1 MAYRNKEDCL
11 REAKRLGIKAE
22 GMDWPTLQK
31 TVSNALKAEE
41 LGLPVNN
48 HTVNLVNDVREAVAE
63 VTMEQEAV
71 RVPTQGKKVMKKK
84 RDPLLPYLD
93 KFILMSPE
101 LSPERY
107 RLVKYD
113 EDLGP
118 EMDVVERT
126 FDINRETDQVYDV
139 SGGEVPHENQIDTY
153 HDYTTGTYRIK
164 NRSDRRV
171 MGMASVPKENP
182 MLSFR
187 PGIDWATVVTFK
199 GKSGYLWKHWRY
211 PNVSG
216 LLKAAGDEYY
226 QKYRKVFKDQPNVWY
241 ACGHLVCDPYLVHR
255 VLKEIEDDAKERAVK
270 QRAMKERL
278 GIGGTPW

>member
-1 MAYRNKEDCL
+1 MAYRNKEACYK
-11 REAKRLGIKAE
+11 EAERLGIDVS

-41 LGLPVNN
+41 LGIEVSKENIE
-48 HTVNLVNDVREAVAE
+48 LVDDAREAVHE
-63 VTMEQEAV
+63 VAMERQN
-71 RVPTQGKKVMKKK
+71 K
-84 RDPLLPYLD
+84 RINDPLLPYLD
-93 KFILMSPE
+93 KQILMSPE

-118 EMDVVERT
+118 EMEVVERT

-164 NRSDRRV
+164 ERSERRV
-171 MGMASVPKENP
+171 KGMASVPKENP

-211 PNVSG
+211 PNVSA

-226 QKYRKVFKDQPNVWY
+226 QKYRKVFKDQPAVWY
-241 ACGHLVCDPYLVHR
+241 ACGHLVCDPFLVHR
-255 VLKEIEDDAKERAVK
+255 VLKEIEDDAKDRELK
-270 QRAMKERL
+270 QRAMRKEL
-278 GIGGTPW
+278 GL

>member
-1 MAYRNKEDCL
+1 MAYRKKEDCL
-11 REAKRLGIKAE
+11 REAERLGIDTK
-22 GMDWPTLQK
+22 GMDWPTLQRV
-31 TVSNALKAEE
+31 VSNALKAEE
-41 LGLPVNN
+41 LGLDVNAN
-48 HTVNLVNDVREAVAE
+48 TVNLVNDTREAV
-63 VTMEQEAV
+63 TEAV
-71 RVPTQGKKVMKKK
+71 YEHAEKRVN
-84 RDPLLPYLD
+84 DPLLPYLD
-93 KFILMSPE
+93 KQILMSPE
-101 LSPERY
+101 LQPERY

-118 EMDVVERT
+118 EVEVVERT

-164 NRSDRRV
+164 QRSERRV
-171 MGMASVPKENP
+171 KGMASVPKENP

-211 PNVSG
+211 PNVSA
-216 LLKAAGDEYY
+216 LLKEAGDEYY

-255 VLKEIEDDAKERAVK
+255 VLKEIEDDAKDRAIK
-270 QRAMKERL
+270 QQAMKKEL
-278 GIGGTPW
+278 GL

>member
-11 REAKRLGIKAE
+11 KEAERLGLDVS
-22 GMDWPTLQK
+22 GMSWSELQK
-31 TVSNALKAEE
+31 AVSNALKAEE
-41 LGLPVNN
+41 LGIPLDPGEAGIAGVKAHVMEMKGEKPV
-48 HTVNLVNDVREAVAE
+48 E
-63 VTMEQEAV
+63 
-71 RVPTQGKKVMKKK
+71 RVD
-84 RDPLLPYLD
+84 DPILPYLD
-93 KFILMSPE
+93 KMILMSPE
-101 LSPERY
+101 LLPERY

-118 EMDVVERT
+118 EMEVVERT

-164 NRSDRRV
+164 ERSERRV
-171 MGMASVPKENP
+171 KGMASVPKENP

-211 PNVSG
+211 PNVSA

-255 VLKEIEDDAKERAVK
+255 VLKEIEEDAKDKAVK
-270 QRAMKERL
+270 QRAMREHL
-278 GIGGTPW
+278 GIGGFPW

>member
-1 MAYRNKEDCL
+1 MAYRNKEDCM
-11 REAKRLGIKAE
+11 REAERLGIDVT
-22 GMDWPTLQK
+22 GMDWPTLQRV
-31 TVSNALKAEE
+31 VSNALKAEE
-41 LGLPVNN
+41 LDIPVNMGRQ
-48 HTVNLVNDVREAVAE
+48 TPVMEEVPKDEKAVN
-63 VTMEQEAV
+63 
-71 RVPTQGKKVMKKK
+71 KV
-84 RDPLLPYLD
+84 DGSLAPYLD
-93 KFILMSPE
+93 KMILMSPE
-101 LSPERY
+101 LAPERY

-118 EMDVVERT
+118 EMEVVERS

-164 NRSDRRV
+164 ERSERRV
-171 MGMASVPKENP
+171 KGMASVPKENP

-211 PNVSG
+211 PNVSA
-216 LLKAAGDEYY
+216 LLMAAGDEYY

-255 VLKEIEDDAKERAVK
+255 VLKEIEEDAKDRAIK
-270 QRAMKERL
+270 QQAMKRHL
-278 GIGGTPW
+278 GIGDMPW